1 VLSPLSSCT
10 DGRDGTARTRK
21 IAPFG
26 SYVKSVYVCAVEAK
40 AWAGAPYRPMTAL
53 RAKLGRAVRRLR
65 RGAGYSQESFADKC
79 GVHRTYM
86 GSVERG
92 ETNISLDNLERIAR
106 ALNMTAGQLLVEA
119 EKER

>member
-1 VLSPLSSCT
+1 
-10 DGRDGTARTRK
+10 
-21 IAPFG
+21 
-26 SYVKSVYVCAVEAK
+26 
-40 AWAGAPYRPMTAL
+40 MTAL
-53 RAKLGRAVRRLR
+53 GSKFGRAVRRLR

-92 ETNISLDNLERIAR
+92 ETNISLDNLERIAK
-106 ALNMTAGQLLVEA
+106 ALNMTAGQLLIEA

>member
-1 VLSPLSSCT
+1 MS
-10 DGRDGTARTRK
+10 
-21 IAPFG
+21 
-26 SYVKSVYVCAVEAK
+26 
-40 AWAGAPYRPMTAL
+40 AL

-92 ETNISLDNLERIAR
+92 ETNISLDNLERIAK
-106 ALNMTAGQLLVEA
+106 ALSLTTGQLLLEA